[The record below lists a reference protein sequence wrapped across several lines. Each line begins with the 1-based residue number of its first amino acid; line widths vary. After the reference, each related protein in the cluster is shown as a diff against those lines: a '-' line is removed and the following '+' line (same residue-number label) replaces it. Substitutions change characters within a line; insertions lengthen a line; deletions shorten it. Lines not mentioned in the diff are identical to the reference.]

1 MYVRVQAIRSSL
13 RSYFYKKY
21 KHFIHDVM
29 HYESLYAKR
38 AAKHFFDKK
47 KKKCFHDLKPPTEL
61 NATLV

>member
-47 KKKCFHDLKPPTEL
+47 KK
-61 NATLV
+61 NASMT